1 MQEILDFSIYSDAD
15 REAFIEA
22 HLAQLGRNPTQKELD
37 LFANYILFGK
47 GRDGLSDVDRGLIS
61 IPTKYNSYRRKGDKL
76 LSLDELRENPAFD
89 ERELKPLQ
97 KGIYKAARQQLKRDD
112 PELEPLRREIG
123 RLQHIYD
130 VNIGKAP
137 PDPAV
142 KALTQTQLYHLNHQL
157 ISLKSQ
163 QYLVKEGT
171 SPSLGVRAHENA
183 YAHPY
188 EPPLEFW
195 PMGAY
200 FGTERARF
208 EDPRHTP
215 NTYHPTYG
223 DLNALEF
230 PDRLIDFTNPD
241 TVRELIDHYELLTE
255 AALDSPMGDAAQL
268 IATLDWYESQAHL
281 APSRHD
287 LYMYKKARWPNRA
300 TRDRI
305 NRDYAKKYNE
315 NYIST
320 IYTRDVCG
328 GIAAAAKLHY
338 LQWRERLNPSAWK
351 KCSKCGKWHLKAHEF
366 RARTSSSDG
375 YSAQCIWCEADKR
388 NGKKRPTRPAFLLS
402 LDRGEVKIRG
412 TQTQEGKKED

>member
-137 PDPAV
+137 SDPAV